1 MGKCL
6 SSHMLLL
13 NYMENKTDNIG
24 FFDLTSGEVVS
35 KRIVK
40 AMESEEYGRKVKNI
54 FDKLKNCEI
63 EELSLNEV
71 EIALK
76 VVGISHN
83 NIQLDLS
90 KNGENYFIIKNNRK
104 ITKYLNLDIKGVLY
118 DIQQLITH
126 NNAIVKENN
135 ASITNFT
142 QLREY
147 LGVSE
152 SIWKRNIMPSIVKFN
167 IIKKEKINNK
177 FYLILN
183 PLFSVK
189 SRGVG
194 EYVFKC
200 FYEELIHYLHP
211 MQHLLLA
218 KMYGVNV
225 DRNIYKQTKD
235 DNSMESI
242 DFSVV

>member
-1 MGKCL
+1 
-6 SSHMLLL
+6 MLLL
-13 NYMENKTDNIG
+13 NTNMKKTDNIG
-24 FFDLTSGEVVS
+24 YFNLDTGELVE

-54 FDKLKNCEI
+54 FDKLKNCDI
-63 EELSLNEV
+63 ENLSLNEV

-76 VVGISHN
+76 VIGISHN
-83 NIQLDLS
+83 NIQLDLA
-90 KNGENYFIIKNNRK
+90 KNGESYFIIKNNRR
-104 ITKYLNLDIKGVLY
+104 ITKGLNLDIKGVLY
-118 DIQQLITH
+118 EIQQLITH

-152 SIWKRNIMPSIVKFN
+152 SIWKRNIMPSITKFN
-167 IIKKEKINNK
+167 IIKKEKINDK

-225 DRNIYKQTKD
+225 DGIIYKQISNKND
-235 DNSMESI
+235 IESI
-242 DFSVV
+242 DFSEV